1 MSWVYEDEHDGLP
14 YAMFSDAFRGGLD
27 GPLAAFSLRDEE
39 TVRAIRTRDPRILN
53 LLAHLLRNAEEID
66 ICEWARDYIAWE
78 NWRHQDSPD
87 ELQQKINIVLGSAL
101 SSDEAK
107 KYAAQNQTWLIEQR
121 RRAITKAA
129 KQNPT
134 TRRRAQFG
142 RHRDRLMLAL
152 IERDGYEC
160 ACCGSTEDITI
171 DHIIPLSKGGDDEL
185 NNLRLLCR
193 SCNSRKGDR

>member
-14 YAMFSDAFRGGLD
+14 YAMFSEAYIGGLN

-39 TVRAIRTRDPRILN
+39 TVRAIRTRDPRILD

-66 ICEWARDYIAWE
+66 VCMWARDNIAWE
-78 NWRHQDSPD
+78 HWRREDSPD
-87 ELQQKINIVLGSAL
+87 ELQKKINIVLGSDL

-107 KYAAQNQTWLIEQR
+107 RYAADNQAWLIEQR
-121 RRAITKAA
+121 RRAIKKAA
-129 KQNPT
+129 KQNHM
-134 TRRRAQFG
+134 TRRRTEFRGQ
-142 RHRDRLMLAL
+142 RDRLMLAL

-160 ACCGSTEDITI
+160 AQCGSIDNITI

-185 NNLRLLCR
+185 DNLRLLCQA
-193 SCNSRKGDR
+193 CNSRKGDR